1 MYQPV
6 TKARV
11 ILHIHGGGYI
21 RGHPLWTSFPVDI
34 ARATGKPCLSVC
46 YRKTLESSS
55 AFPAPLYDA
64 LSAYL
69 YLTQTYP
76 GSSILL
82 LAESAGGHL
91 ALLLSRYLRHLSL
104 PQPGYI
110 ALASPWADLSMSY
123 PSYKSNKDYDTLCPP
138 RLRTAVNSAM
148 RYFIPAALK
157 TEWFSPANAESKS
170 WSYLGEEGVKV
181 YIQYGGFRD
190 EIVALAERMKRAEV
204 ETILREVS
212 L

>member
-1 MYQPV
+1 
-6 TKARV
+6 
-11 ILHIHGGGYI
+11 
-21 RGHPLWTSFPVDI
+21 
-34 ARATGKPCLSVC
+34 
-46 YRKTLESSS
+46 
-55 AFPAPLYDA
+55 
-64 LSAYL
+64 
-69 YLTQTYP
+69 
-76 GSSILL
+76 
-82 LAESAGGHL
+82 
-91 ALLLSRYLRHLSL
+91 
-104 PQPGYI
+104 
-110 ALASPWADLSMSY
+110 MSY

-157 TEWFSPANAESKS
+157 TEWFSPANAEGKS